1 MRARS
6 GGEEGVKILRY
17 LFTTMEG
24 YRGVSPLAP
33 LLWERQSYCGRAS
46 VATRHAV
53 ISLWDHPRLVDG
65 IVADVINQSHERK
78 KEEINITCQRWHL

>member
-1 MRARS
+1 MRARA

-24 YRGVSPLAP
+24 YRGVTPLAP
-33 LLWERQSYCGRAS
+33 LLREKRSYCGRAS
-46 VATRHAV
+46 VATRRAV

-65 IVADVINQSHERK
+65 VVADVINQSLE
-78 KEEINITCQRWHL
+78 